1 MNLRLGCAI
10 WAYKDWVGD
19 LFPKGSRP
27 ADFLQLYSRRF
38 TAVEGNTTFYS
49 VPDAATVQRWVSQT
63 PEGFQFCP
71 KLPRQITHQ
80 GRLVPQMSALLSFVE
95 RMQGL
100 GNRLGVLF
108 AQLPPSYSP
117 AELAD
122 LQAFLRVWP
131 AEVKLAV
138 ELRHPGWFE
147 LEQANRLNALL
158 ADFGAGRVLLDTR
171 PIYDCPDDPQ
181 LTSERRKP
189 RLPLQPVTTAA
200 FSIVRYISHPEL
212 AYNQTYLEFW
222 ATQVQQW
229 LRQNQQVYFFVHC
242 PVEQHSPRTA
252 RHFQQLLELV
262 EPDLVPPLP
271 WNLPCNLIEAAALP
285 IATQLD
291 LF

>member
-1 MNLRLGCAI
+1 MSFRLGCAI

-38 TAVEGNTTFYS
+38 MTVEGNTTFYS
-49 VPDAATVQRWVSQT
+49 VPDAATVQRWASQT
-63 PEGFQFCP
+63 PAGFQFCP

-80 GRLVPQMSALLSFVE
+80 GRLVPQLPALLSFVE

-122 LQAFLRVWP
+122 LQAFLRAWTT
-131 AEVKLAV
+131 EVPTEAKLAV

-147 LEQANRLNALL
+147 LEQANHLNALL
-158 ADFGAGRVLLDTR
+158 ADFGVGRVLLDTR
-171 PIYDCPDDPQ
+171 PIYECPDDPQ

-222 ATQVQQW
+222 AMQVQQW
-229 LRQNQQVYFFVHC
+229 LQQNQQVYFFVHC
-242 PVEQHSPRTA
+242 PVEQHSPHIA

-271 WNLPCNLIEAAALP
+271 WNLIESAVLP
-285 IATQLD
+285 VARQLD